1 MPPRFS
7 YWQIYQACVYPYYP
21 ALVSL
26 DEFSIS
32 LFAFLDC
39 STEARAKTVSTWLGL
54 LFALLACGAQFSDD
68 PVEEREL
75 RSKVFGE
82 CPERYPVPQVA
93 TDRRLLRIPTV
104 CSSFQCLRISNL
116 FSNTDMNTIQAL
128 ALIGHCLRNNLDT
141 NTAWIVMG
149 KSQKWIHA

>member
-1 MPPRFS
+1 MARRMLTAKHGDS

-26 DEFSIS
+26 DEFSVS

-39 STEARAKTVSTWLGL
+39 SAEARAKTVSTWLGL

-82 CPERYPVPQVA
+82 CSEKKRKNDDALLLKRIDLQDIPFSTSLLLVPVPA
-93 TDRRLLRIPTV
+93 HI
-104 CSSFQCLRISNL
+104 
-116 FSNTDMNTIQAL
+116 
-128 ALIGHCLRNNLDT
+128 
-141 NTAWIVMG
+141 
-149 KSQKWIHA
+149 